1 MPNSIQLK
9 RIPRLIKFVFI
20 LFLSVACNLPGKTQ
34 EKMVYGRVYAFKDL
48 VLKNIEV
55 ITSKSKT
62 SVKTDSLG
70 RFKINCQSKDKLEFI
85 GFGFKKLT
93 YKVDF
98 KETKIINFKLI
109 FKGGEKNI
117 ILAVENNHVSR
128 ADLENSI
135 LNHPYQ
141 NYEYYGYANIF
152 DAISKIYASN
162 KNISVRGRSVFVRK
176 ENSTFSASPAI
187 WILNGNLALDVSDL
201 LTSNIESIEIIPD
214 GSAKYGP
221 GAANGV
227 VFIKTYA
234 K

>member
-1 MPNSIQLK
+1 MSDSILIK
-9 RIPRLIKFVFI
+9 PIPRVVKFVFI
-20 LFLSVACNLPGKTQ
+20 ILLSVTFNLPGIAQ

-48 VLKNIEV
+48 ALKNIDV
-55 ITSKSKT
+55 TTSKSKT

-70 RFKINCQSKDKLEFI
+70 RFKINCQLKDKLELT
-85 GFGFKKLT
+85 GNGFKKLS

-98 KETKIINFKLI
+98 KESRIINFKMI

-117 ILAVENNHVSR
+117 ELAVENNHVSR
-128 ADLENSI
+128 ADLENSL

-141 NYEYYGYANIF
+141 NYEYYGYADIF

-162 KNISVRGRSVFVRK
+162 DNISVRGKKVFVRR
-176 ENSTFSASPAI
+176 ENSTYSASPAI
-187 WILNGNLALDVSDL
+187 WILNGKLALDVSDI

-214 GSAKYGP
+214 GSSQYGP

-227 VFIKTYA
+227 VFIKTF